1 MTCRHPNR
9 PAPRRGRDAAGDLWC
24 LQIMAL
30 PRRRR
35 WDIAARGGA
44 VRPRRTGANP
54 VGPARESHVS
64 VLANA
69 EGPARRVG
77 LADQI
82 RAAQAGPPSGRGG
95 ARRDRRTVQH
105 LRDRS
110 GRTPEFSARDAERKQ
125 GNTIGTLRV
134 FLKTAEC
141 CAEYPIAGVN
151 RDAHRHHAI
160 RMGPG
165 QPHTLSPGP
174 LRRQRGATAEA
185 KGEAK
190 GHPRPVPVPAE
201 IALSLA
207 QHVALGDRAVPVVIR
222 QAERKCRLQR
232 ICRPQVGPEQDANL
246 VFARAQSRPIR
257 PEPATGIGRRRPRV
271 TVQRDPGHRIRPVH
285 RNIGGGAVM
294 VWPSCCHPVARR
306 HPAQAVF
313 AAPPAGVGD
322 HPGLGPGT
330 DRAPRAEGRGCSV
343 CRFRPEAAKGRKD
356 RSSSNPS
363 FGCVIKERCRR
374 HVHRQMNL
382 RARIQLRLHRQA
394 HGNRPMVHPR
404 PYPTVRA
411 GRRIGPRHGGQAAP
425 RVRVVA
431 QAPVFGPQPRD
442 GPGPVRNGPAFV
454 PCRIR
459 DVRTAAEGTA
469 TVEGGPRKVHR
480 QNTGEPGGAQVRRGV
495 MDHARRVRLP
505 DDPAAH
511 RRNPVGNRQR
521 LDRVMGHMDP
531 GIVQPAVH
539 PPGFHPPP

>member
-54 VGPARESHVS
+54 VGPARESQVS

-69 EGPARRVG
+69 EGPARRLG
-77 LADQI
+77 LADRI

-95 ARRDRRTVQH
+95 ARRDRRTMQH

-110 GRTPEFSARDAERKQ
+110 GRTPEFSARNAERKQ

-141 CAEYPIAGVN
+141 CVEFPIGCVDK
-151 RDAHRHHAI
+151 DAHRHNAI

-174 LRRQRGATAEA
+174 LRHQRGATA
-185 KGEAK
+185 EAK

-222 QAERKCRLQR
+222 QAERKCRLQC
-232 ICRPQVGPEQDANL
+232 ICRPQVAPEQDANL

-257 PEPATGIGRRRPRV
+257 PEPAKGTGRRRHGV
-271 TVQRDPGHRIRPVH
+271 TFQRDPGHPIRPVH
-285 RNIGGGAVM
+285 RKISGGAVM
-294 VWPSCCHPVARR
+294 VWPPCCHPVARR

-330 DRAPRAEGRGCSV
+330 DRAPRQREGDALCAAFVRK
-343 CRFRPEAAKGRKD
+343 RPKAGKIG
-356 RSSSNPS
+356 
-363 FGCVIKERCRR
+363 
-374 HVHRQMNL
+374 HRQIRRSVASSKNDAADMS
-382 RARIQLRLHRQA
+382 
-394 HGNRPMVHPR
+394 
-404 PYPTVRA
+404 T
-411 GRRIGPRHGGQAAP
+411 GR
-425 RVRVVA
+425 
-431 QAPVFGPQPRD
+431 
-442 GPGPVRNGPAFV
+442 
-454 PCRIR
+454 
-459 DVRTAAEGTA
+459 
-469 TVEGGPRKVHR
+469 
-480 QNTGEPGGAQVRRGV
+480 
-495 MDHARRVRLP
+495 
-505 DDPAAH
+505 
-511 RRNPVGNRQR
+511 
-521 LDRVMGHMDP
+521 
-531 GIVQPAVH
+531 
-539 PPGFHPPP
+539 